1 MVFRKGSLVEVAG
14 SGDGFQGSWWTAV
27 VLQRTSHQLLIDD
40 EPLRWRPRCAIEAFY
55 NDGWWQG
62 LVTHALRA
70 ADGTGAVVEYG
81 VYFPTT
87 SESLHFA
94 PSMLRT
100 RQDCIHGIWHVKTP
114 DLVVRLHMPIEAAGT
129 KECPTTSES
138 SGSAMLHDLKGGGK
152 RQWMDGASTPI
163 STRPPPLLDAGSG
176 SGDGI
181 INGWD
186 CGSPGGLMAGVQS
199 PDGPF
204 LSSAQRKMEQRAYHA
219 VLSAFHLQSSSL
231 DIRRQ
236 RAIVDL
242 RMLLHIDPA
251 EHAAFLAEITADS
264 SLNDEPKRARS
275 PAVLALLLPR
285 DRIFYSDATL
295 WAAVCSQVD
304 SVKQLLLGRNTRM
317 IVLMT
322 QATLAG
328 EVNEDRLS
336 ALRKR
341 AEVEARACLQFV
353 TDDPGELKRS
363 LTRFAAA
370 AAENASQF
378 YRDEA
383 KRLKGRMDRKA
394 RLHPDLAVRYDFKAA
409 VLAEFLRDWV
419 SALKHYEF
427 AYSMLLENLKARP
440 APPPVQRMVEVRAV
454 AGQLHFKI
462 CTLLL
467 HSSREAEAVR
477 RQRAHV
483 AYFQA
488 RIGPPDGSFLH
499 WAWLSNQYKVF
510 AELVQQRLA
519 SGLPPLPVA
528 RGPAGT
534 AVTDRELQP
543 AYYYQM
549 AGQYAIQKQ
558 RSFEAELA
566 TSEAFGLIDTEDV
579 LSGSSEALAPP
590 LYVGQSS
597 RLVNR
602 GPKLE
607 MQRATE
613 AEFVRHALLVERLVS
628 PPHAAALAL
637 LTRAHEEY
645 RKAGHASRAIFA
657 LGTVMARLY
666 WQARDFASC
675 RRLLDSVASVYR
687 REAWVA
693 LLAANL
699 HNLRACCRHL
709 GLIKD
714 YVEYTLELA
723 ALPLPDSQFQGLASA
738 LFSPEASQD
747 DLSTSSVQ
755 RGIFD
760 LLQGGVVP
768 ACGDGQ
774 AELRLDSSG
783 PPLEV
788 VTQGRGPLRGALV
801 AAAYFMD
808 QSAQLGKAARLTL
821 ALLTHLP
828 LPLRLS
834 HLSLAFS
841 SRDCESTL
849 VGLEPQG
856 RVAENTDG
864 ISEAPGQEQKGMF
877 DSEAT
882 GGTEVVVCPR
892 EWLLLHYD
900 VTAHQGGLLDCLGV
914 VACIGPHASI
924 SWQVDAFGAVLGEE
938 VALPWA
944 TEAAAPHLPALRLE
958 LASEGHRA
966 VQVEEPRPLV
976 DVILDCAGPGLVGE
990 CLPARVGVA
999 SRGHSVLGGELRLAL
1014 APLAEAAATEPARTS
1029 GETLPIRILVRDDS
1043 GNGAAVL
1050 RDSPSI
1056 LAVPDIAAGG
1066 QWFSDVY
1073 LRWQEPIGVRL
1084 TASITYTAADS
1095 EEGGGHGRR
1104 FEAQKSMHAQ
1114 CEDALLASCRLVAPC
1129 RQASLLPGA
1138 AAASVAG
1145 GSSEALAIEEPCT
1158 LVATVRSGASTPI
1171 TLLSV
1176 CFEEA
1181 DPASCSVVPAGSGSD
1196 HDASNEL
1203 GWDLLK
1209 GGGSMA
1215 GVELAQEA
1223 TFVRL
1228 FNVTALVASPH
1239 LLLGSLILR
1248 WRRAQPTAAL
1258 GCSGNGGGGQP
1269 SEVVTMRVKVPPV
1282 LTEAACLTATLVT
1295 PDLALLGRPFHASMT
1310 IANNTPLLQEVAFSV
1325 ADSGSFLFAGA
1336 RTGTISILPHS
1347 SHNLPL
1353 CLVPLTSGMLAL
1365 PQLQLHAT
1373 RYRAAFRASQDSSK
1387 LFAHPSVPASKPES
1401 VMQAMTLMSVGGCR
1415 FRLELE
1421 LQLELE
1427 LELDENQLE
1436 RVQVEVGAKA
1446 GSVTEL
1452 AERCR
1457 WAEVLAQ
1464 QMAEAM
1470 AMVGEGAEA

>member
-1 MVFRKGSLVEVAG
+1 
-14 SGDGFQGSWWTAV
+14 
-27 VLQRTSHQLLIDD
+27 
-40 EPLRWRPRCAIEAFY
+40 
-55 NDGWWQG
+55 
-62 LVTHALRA
+62 
-70 ADGTGAVVEYG
+70 
-81 VYFPTT
+81 
-87 SESLHFA
+87 
-94 PSMLRT
+94 
-100 RQDCIHGIWHVKTP
+100 
-114 DLVVRLHMPIEAAGT
+114 
-129 KECPTTSES
+129 
-138 SGSAMLHDLKGGGK
+138 
-152 RQWMDGASTPI
+152 
-163 STRPPPLLDAGSG
+163 
-176 SGDGI
+176 
-181 INGWD
+181 
-186 CGSPGGLMAGVQS
+186 
-199 PDGPF
+199 
-204 LSSAQRKMEQRAYHA
+204 
-219 VLSAFHLQSSSL
+219 
-231 DIRRQ
+231 
-236 RAIVDL
+236 
-242 RMLLHIDPA
+242 
-251 EHAAFLAEITADS
+251 
-264 SLNDEPKRARS
+264 
-275 PAVLALLLPR
+275 
-285 DRIFYSDATL
+285 
-295 WAAVCSQVD
+295 
-304 SVKQLLLGRNTRM
+304 M

-363 LTRFAAA
+363 LARFAAA

-383 KRLKGRMDRKA
+383 KRLKGRMDRRA
-394 RLHPDLAVRYDFKAA
+394 HLHPDLAVRYNFKAA
-409 VLAEFLRDWV
+409 VLVEFLRDWV
-419 SALKHYEF
+419 SALKNYEF
-427 AYSMLLENLKARP
+427 AYSILLESLKAGP
-440 APPPVQRMVEVRAV
+440 APLPVQRMVEVRAV

-483 AYFQA
+483 AYFRA

-528 RGPAGT
+528 SGPAGT

-543 AYYYQM
+543 AYYYQLMISEFRDQM
-549 AGQYAIQKQ
+549 AGQYATQKQ

-590 LYVGQSS
+590 VYVGQSS

-607 MQRATE
+607 MQRASE

-628 PPHAAALAL
+628 PPHATALAL

-687 REAWVA
+687 REAWAA
-693 LLAANL
+693 LLAASL

-709 GLIKD
+709 GLITD

-723 ALPLPDSQFQGLASA
+723 ALPLPNNQFQGLASA
-738 LFSPEASQD
+738 LFSPEASPD
-747 DLSTSSVQ
+747 DLSISSIQ
-755 RGIFD
+755 RGVFN
-760 LLQGGVVP
+760 LLRGGTVP

-774 AELRLDSSG
+774 AEIRLDSGG

-788 VTQGRGPLRGALV
+788 VIQGRGPLRGVLV
-801 AAAYFMD
+801 AAASFMD
-808 QSAQLGKAARLTL
+808 QSAQPGKAARLTL

-834 HLSLAFS
+834 HLSLVFS
-841 SRDCESTL
+841 SRDCESML
-849 VGLEPQG
+849 VGVEPQG
-856 RVAENTDG
+856 RSAKNTNG
-864 ISEAPGQEQKGMF
+864 IFEAPGQEQNGMF
-877 DSEAT
+877 DNKAT
-882 GGTEVVVCPR
+882 GGTEIVVCPR

-914 VACIGPHASI
+914 VAGIGPHASI
-924 SWQVDAFGAVLGEE
+924 SCQVDALGAVLGEE
-938 VALPWA
+938 VALPCA
-944 TEAAAPHLPALRLE
+944 TEAAAPHLPTLRLE

-1029 GETLPIRILVRDDS
+1029 GEALPIWILVRDDS

-1073 LRWQEPIGVRL
+1073 LRWQGPIGVRL

-1095 EEGGGHGRR
+1095 EQGGGHGRR

-1114 CEDALLASCRLVAPC
+1114 CEAALLASCRLVAPY

-1138 AAASVAG
+1138 AAASLAE
-1145 GSSEALAIEEPCT
+1145 GSSEALAIGEPCT
-1158 LVATVRSGASTPI
+1158 LIATVRSGASTPI

-1181 DPASCSVVPAGSGSD
+1181 DAASCSVVPAGSGSD
-1196 HDASNEL
+1196 NDAGNEL
-1203 GWDLLK
+1203 GWGLVK

-1215 GVELAQEA
+1215 GVELSQEA

-1239 LLLGSLILR
+1239 LQLGSLILR

-1258 GCSGNGGGGQP
+1258 GCSGNGDGGQP
-1269 SEVVTMRVKVPPV
+1269 SEVVTVRVKVLPV
-1282 LTEAACLTATLVT
+1282 LSEAACLTATLVT
-1295 PDLALLGRPFHASMT
+1295 PDSALLGRPFHASMT
-1310 IANNTPLLQEVAFSV
+1310 ITNNTPLLQEVAFFV
-1325 ADSGSFLFAGA
+1325 ADSGSFVFAGA
-1336 RTGTISILPHS
+1336 RTGTISILPYS
-1347 SHNLPL
+1347 SHSLPL
-1353 CLVPLTSGMLAL
+1353 CLVPLSSGMLAL
-1365 PQLQLHAT
+1365 PQLQLQVT

-1387 LFAHPSVPASKPES
+1387 LFVHPSAPASKPES
-1401 VMQAMTLMSVGGCR
+1401 IVQAMTLMS
-1415 FRLELE
+1415 
-1421 LQLELE
+1421 
-1427 LELDENQLE
+1427 
-1436 RVQVEVGAKA
+1436 EVG
-1446 GSVTEL
+1446 VT
-1452 AERCR
+1452 
-1457 WAEVLAQ
+1457 
-1464 QMAEAM
+1464 
-1470 AMVGEGAEA
+1470 